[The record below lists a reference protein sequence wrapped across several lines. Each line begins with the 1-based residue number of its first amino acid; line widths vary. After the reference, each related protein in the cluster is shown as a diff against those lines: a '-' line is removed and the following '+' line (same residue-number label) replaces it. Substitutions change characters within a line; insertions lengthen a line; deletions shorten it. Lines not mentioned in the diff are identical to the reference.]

1 MSQDELDELFGEEMS
16 EVSQIEEENLKVSK
30 FTDSEGEKEQ
40 HSGAE
45 AEEVEEEE
53 EETITTNS
61 STDISELTLTSV
73 QRPSN
78 QGLIVRISL

>member
-16 EVSQIEEENLKVSK
+16 EVSQMEEENLKVSK
-30 FTDSEGEKEQ
+30 FTDSEGEKDLN
-40 HSGAE
+40 SGAE
-45 AEEVEEEE
+45 IDEVEE

-61 STDISELTLTSV
+61 STEITELTLASV

-78 QGLIVRISL
+78 QGLIVRVSL

>member
-16 EVSQIEEENLKVSK
+16 EVSQIEEENSKVST
-30 FTDSEGEKEQ
+30 FTDSEIEAEQ
-40 HSGAE
+40 NSEAE
-45 AEEVEEEE
+45 AE

-61 STDISELTLTSV
+61 SAEISELTLASV

>member
-30 FTDSEGEKEQ
+30 FTDSEGEKDLN
-40 HSGAE
+40 SGAE
-45 AEEVEEEE
+45 IDEVEE